1 MHPSMDYCGIKILLG
16 KSKLSQSFYAEGVEQ
31 RLNDARFIQDNLT
44 SGDVYVDVGA
54 NIGTLALLA
63 AKKVGQTGLCIAIE
77 AHPRTFCEMVS
88 NIQYNDLNVLS
99 VLNAVGDKQA
109 FVRFSDDPA
118 DDQNKVQENGEIA
131 IYMTRLDSLL
141 PPLIGERRIGLLKI
155 DVEGYE
161 YFVLKGAAGVLDR
174 VDMIYFE
181 ISESMLKS
189 SGVTSCQLL
198 DLLVTSGFTVNY
210 PNGDALRGKN
220 ELQFRKTQ
228 NLVATRVNS

>member
-1 MHPSMDYCGIKILLG
+1 MI
-16 KSKLSQSFYAEGVEQ
+16 
-31 RLNDARFIQDNLT
+31 
-44 SGDVYVDVGA
+44 
-54 NIGTLALLA
+54 
-63 AKKVGQTGLCIAIE
+63 
-77 AHPRTFCEMVS
+77 S
-88 NIQYNDLNVLS
+88 NIQHNDLNVLS

-109 FVRFSDDPA
+109 FVRFSDDPV

-181 ISESMLKS
+181 ISESMLRS
-189 SGVTSCQLL
+189 SGATSCQLL
-198 DLLVTSGFTVNY
+198 NLLVTSGFTVNH
-210 PNGDALRGKN
+210 PNGDALRGKS
-220 ELQFRKTQ
+220 ELEFRKTQ
-228 NLVATRVNS
+228 NLVATRVNSR